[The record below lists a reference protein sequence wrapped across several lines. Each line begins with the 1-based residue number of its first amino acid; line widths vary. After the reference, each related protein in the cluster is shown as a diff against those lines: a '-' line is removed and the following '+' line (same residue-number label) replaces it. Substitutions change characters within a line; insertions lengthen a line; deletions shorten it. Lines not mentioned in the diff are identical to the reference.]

1 MSCFEHFVQSTT
13 PVGHWIMRSRGQ
25 REISILQPFLP
36 GRDCAILEVGA
47 GMGEMAE
54 LLRQAGYR
62 NYTAVEPSNAMR
74 EHLARKGIT
83 AKDYMIPPLA
93 EKDCSYDAIVLIDVF
108 EHLND
113 ARETQSFI
121 AEAWRVLQPD
131 GILCIASPDYL
142 HWKEDFFNCDYSH
155 NNVTSVRR
163 TLQLLHNNGFRVPK
177 YVYLSGF
184 FTGILASVASY
195 LVRWGLFFAN
205 GNGLDK
211 KLYKLKLTF
220 LRRFLII
227 GVKQPRIRRPC

>member
-1 MSCFEHFVQSTT
+1 MSYFDHFVQSTT
-13 PVGHWIMRSRGQ
+13 SIGRWIMRLRGQ
-25 REISILQPFLP
+25 REISIMQPFLK

-47 GMGEMAE
+47 GMGDMAD

-62 NYTAVEPSNAMR
+62 NYTAVEPSDVMR
-74 EHLARKGIT
+74 EHIARKGINT
-83 AKDYMIPPLA
+83 KDYMIPPLA
-93 EKDCSYDAIVLIDVF
+93 EKDSSYDAIILIDVF

-113 ARETQSFI
+113 AREAQSFI

-131 GILCIASPDYL
+131 GVLCIESPDYL
-142 HWKEDFFNCDYSH
+142 HWEEDFFNCDYSH

-163 TLQLLHNNGFRVPK
+163 ALQLLHNGDFEVPM

-184 FTGILASVASY
+184 FTGILATAASY

-205 GNGLDK
+205 SNGLDK

-220 LRRFLII
+220 LRRFFII
-227 GVKQPRIRRPC
+227 GVKQPRIRRSC